1 MNNARQY
8 LQINLGNIGRVTGI
22 ATQGRRDAHQW
33 VTRYMLSYGDGT
45 KFVAYRERNKVRV
58 SFFFFVPLRSIVL
71 AIFSTVFV
79 FYKGP
84 RQMIAV
90 ISLFLL

>member
-58 SFFFFVPLRSIVL
+58 GNFFGPLRSILL
-71 AIFSTVFV
+71 ATFSTVFV

-84 RQMIAV
+84 LQMIVV
-90 ISLFLL
+90 ISLLLL

>member
-58 SFFFFVPLRSIVL
+58 SFFFGPLRSIVL
-71 AIFSTVFV
+71 AAFSTVFV

-84 RQMIAV
+84 RQMIAL

>member
-58 SFFFFVPLRSIVL
+58 SFFFLTTSKHC
-71 AIFSTVFV
+71 FS
-79 FYKGP
+79 Y
-84 RQMIAV
+84 
-90 ISLFLL
+90 FLHSFRIL

>member
-58 SFFFFVPLRSIVL
+58 GYFLDHFEALFQLLSPQ
-71 AIFSTVFV
+71 FSYFIKDLV
-79 FYKGP
+79 K
-84 RQMIAV
+84 
-90 ISLFLL
+90 